1 MGSHKQKKTVFL
13 ALCVTFSLIL
23 SYLET
28 LIPPI
33 WSAVPGI
40 KLGLANIAVIFVLYR
55 FGIWEAA
62 AVSFVRLLLATL
74 LFGNSVAFVYS
85 LAGAVLSL
93 FLMTVLMKIGIFSMV
108 GVSVSGA
115 VFHNLGQIL
124 AAMLLLE
131 TPAIGYYMIVLV
143 FTGTVSGVFVGLCGS
158 MVLKRMEGVRWI
170 E

>member
-1 MGSHKQKKTVFL
+1 
-13 ALCVTFSLIL
+13 
-23 SYLET
+23 
-28 LIPPI
+28 
-33 WSAVPGI
+33 
-40 KLGLANIAVIFVLYR
+40 
-55 FGIWEAA
+55 
-62 AVSFVRLLLATL
+62 
-74 LFGNSVAFVYS
+74 
-85 LAGAVLSL
+85 
-93 FLMTVLMKIGIFSMV
+93 MKIGIFSMV

-115 VFHNLGQIL
+115 VSHNLGQIL